1 MTDVETKFAYLEV
14 EAALCVWECIN
25 DWTLGVG
32 GATTRGDWE
41 ALRKNTGSAELRHWS
56 IDLGQWAL
64 QVYDICTKHDRD
76 FFDGIA
82 YDWEVIPMILD
93 FVNVDGA
100 QTTSGVELPAPHAV
114 ASMVARRHLSAE
126 YSIACRHEAGRQWS
140 YSDLV
145 TDHEERTEQAF
156 TLGEEPRDFVK
167 WLGEKFDLT
176 SPT

>member
-1 MTDVETKFAYLEV
+1 MTTETKFSYLEV

-32 GATTRGDWE
+32 GATTRNDWE

-56 IDLGQWAL
+56 IELGQWAL

-100 QTTSGVELPAPHAV
+100 QTTSGVELPAPHNV
-114 ASMVARRHLSAE
+114 ASMVARRHLSDE
-126 YSIACRHEAGRQWS
+126 FIRECKMEASRQWA
-140 YSDLV
+140 YADLV

-156 TLGEEPRDFVK
+156 TMGERPSTFVQ
-167 WLGEKFDLT
+167 WLGEKFDL
-176 SPT
+176 SPVS

>member
-1 MTDVETKFAYLEV
+1 METKFSYLEV
-14 EAALCVWECIN
+14 EAALCVWETIN
-25 DWTLGVG
+25 DWTLGDKPR
-32 GATTRGDWE
+32 ADWE
-41 ALRKNTGSAELRHWS
+41 ALRKHTGSVELRHWS
-56 IDLGQWAL
+56 IELGQWAL

-100 QTTSGVELPAPHAV
+100 QTTGGIELPAPHAV
-114 ASMVARRHLSAE
+114 ASMVARRHLSDE
-126 YSIACRHEAGRQWS
+126 FIRDCKMEASRQWA
-140 YSDLV
+140 YADLV

-156 TLGEEPRDFVK
+156 AMGERPSTFVQ

-176 SPT
+176 PV